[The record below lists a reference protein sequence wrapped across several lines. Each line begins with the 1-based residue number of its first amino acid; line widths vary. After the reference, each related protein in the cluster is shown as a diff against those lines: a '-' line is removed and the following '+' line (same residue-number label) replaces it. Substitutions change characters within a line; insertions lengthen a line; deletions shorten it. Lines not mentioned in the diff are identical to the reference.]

1 METNKVFKVLR
12 QKIVDLDLL
21 PESVLNLSE
30 LAETFKVS
38 RTPIKEAL
46 IFLQAEGLV
55 IRHGSHFMVTPLSL
69 DRIREITEI
78 RSVLEIQAHIWAM
91 NRITKS
97 ELEELEDL
105 NKEILTVNK
114 EVDNK
119 AIVELD
125 YRFHR
130 LMYRAAKNSQL
141 AQFLEKLLRHYSR
154 FWLYIPREMQPKPFF
169 NETIKIIKAIKDK
182 NEAELRMATIAHI
195 RESVEEISSY
205 VTVYRTFKEF

>member
-12 QKIVDLDLL
+12 QKIVDLDLM

-30 LAETFKVS
+30 LAEMFNVS

-78 RSVLEIQAHIWAM
+78 RSVLEVQAHIWAM

-105 NKEILTVNK
+105 NKEIL
-114 EVDNK
+114 
-119 AIVELD
+119 I
-125 YRFHR
+125 
-130 LMYRAAKNSQL
+130 
-141 AQFLEKLLRHYSR
+141 
-154 FWLYIPREMQPKPFF
+154 
-169 NETIKIIKAIKDK
+169 
-182 NEAELRMATIAHI
+182 
-195 RESVEEISSY
+195 
-205 VTVYRTFKEF
+205 

>member
-1 METNKVFKVLR
+1 VETNKVYKVLR

-78 RSVLEIQAHIWAM
+78 RSVLEVQAHIWAM

-97 ELEELEDL
+97 ELEELENL
-105 NKEILTVNK
+105 KKEILTVNK
-114 EVDNK
+114 EVDKK

-125 YRFHR
+125 YQFHR
-130 LMYRAAKNSQL
+130 LMYRFAKNSQL
-141 AQFLEKLLRHYSR
+141 AQFLEKLLSHYSR
-154 FWLYIPREMQPKPFF
+154 FWLYIPRDMQPKPFF
-169 NETIKIIKAIKDK
+169 NETFKIIKAIKDK

-195 RESVEEISSY
+195 RESVEEISRYMS
-205 VTVYRTFKEF
+205 V

>member
-1 METNKVFKVLR
+1 METHKIYKVLR

-21 PESVLNLSE
+21 PESVFNLSA
-30 LAETFKVS
+30 LAETFNVS
-38 RTPIKEAL
+38 RTPVKEAL

-78 RSVLEIQAHIWAM
+78 RSVLEVQAHIWAM

-105 NKEILTVNK
+105 NKEILSVNK
-114 EVDNK
+114 EADNR

-154 FWLYIPREMQPKPFF
+154 FWLYIPREMRPKPFF
-169 NETIKIIKAIKDK
+169 NETIKIIKAIKDR
-182 NEAELRMATIAHI
+182 NEAELRKATIAHI

-205 VTVYRTFKEF
+205 VSV

>member
-1 METNKVFKVLR
+1 VETNKVYKVLR

-30 LAETFKVS
+30 LADMFNVS

-69 DRIREITEI
+69 GRIKEITEI
-78 RSVLEIQAHIWAM
+78 RSVLEVQAHIWAM
-91 NRITKS
+91 NRIANS
-97 ELEELEDL
+97 ELKELEDL
-105 NKEILTVNK
+105 HQEILTVKN
-114 EVDNK
+114 EADNR

-154 FWLYIPREMQPKPFF
+154 FWLYIPREVQPKPFF
-169 NETIKIIKAIKDK
+169 IETLNIIQAVKDK

-205 VTVYRTFKEF
+205 VSG

>member
-1 METNKVFKVLR
+1 VETNKVFKALR

-21 PESVLNLSE
+21 PESVLNLSQ
-30 LAETFKVS
+30 LADKFNVS

-78 RSVLEIQAHIWAM
+78 RSVLEVQAHIWAM

-97 ELEELEDL
+97 ELTALENIHKDIIAVK
-105 NKEILTVNK
+105 NEA
-114 EVDNK
+114 DNR

-141 AQFLEKLLRHYSR
+141 AQYLENLLSHYTR

-169 NETIKIIKAIKDK
+169 NATIKIIQAVK
-182 NEAELRMATIAHI
+182 NRDEAELRMATIVHI

-205 VTVYRTFKEF
+205 VCV

>member
-1 METNKVFKVLR
+1 
-12 QKIVDLDLL
+12 
-21 PESVLNLSE
+21 

-38 RTPIKEAL
+38 RAPIKEAL

-55 IRHGSHFMVTPLSL
+55 IRRGSHFMVTPLSL

-78 RSVLEIQAHIWAM
+78 RSVLEVQAHIWAM

-105 NKEILTVNK
+105 KKEILTVNMA
-114 EVDNK
+114 VDNK

-141 AQFLEKLLRHYSR
+141 AQFLAKLLHHYSR

-169 NETIKIIKAIKDK
+169 KETIKIIKAVKDRD
-182 NEAELRMATIAHI
+182 EAELRMATIAHI

-205 VTVYRTFKEF
+205 VAI

>member
-30 LAETFKVS
+30 LAEMFKVS

-78 RSVLEIQAHIWAM
+78 RSVLEVSTHIWAM

-105 NKEILTVNK
+105 NKEILTVNE

-141 AQFLEKLLRHYSR
+141 AQFLGKLLRHYSR

-169 NETIKIIKAIKDK
+169 NETIKIIKAIKEK
-182 NEAELRMATIAHI
+182 NETGLRMATIAHI

>member
-1 METNKVFKVLR
+1 METSKVFKVLR

-78 RSVLEIQAHIWAM
+78 RSVLEVSTHIWAM

-105 NKEILTVNK
+105 NKEILTVNE

-169 NETIKIIKAIKDK
+169 NETIKIIKAIKEK
-182 NEAELRMATIAHI
+182 NETGLRMATIAHI
-195 RESVEEISSY
+195 RESVEEISNY